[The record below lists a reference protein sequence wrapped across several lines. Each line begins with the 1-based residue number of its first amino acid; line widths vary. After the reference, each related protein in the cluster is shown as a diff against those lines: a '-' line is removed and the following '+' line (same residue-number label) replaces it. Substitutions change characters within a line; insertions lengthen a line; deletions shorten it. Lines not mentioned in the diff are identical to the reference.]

1 MQLFLAFF
9 VSLSITALLIP
20 LLERMAPAIG
30 LNDAPG
36 PRKVHS
42 TPVPR
47 VGGIAMALG
56 ILAAVLIG
64 TDLGDSMGGVLAG
77 MLVLL
82 SFGVWD
88 DRTEL
93 DYRVKFIGQILA
105 VGVCLAISDVRIE
118 SITLDLRYPLPDA
131 LSLFLTATFLI
142 GVTNAVNL
150 ADGLDGLA
158 GGMALLCCCGIALLA
173 LSGGDLSIVAIAL
186 IIAGAILGFLRY
198 NTHPA
203 RVFMGD
209 AGSQL
214 LGFATG
220 VLAISATQGEATAV
234 SAALPLLLI
243 GVPILD
249 TLSVM
254 WIRMRAGRSPFAA
267 DRNHLHHRLLALGF
281 RHGEA
286 VFAVYLLQAGFFLLA
301 YFMRFESD
309 LAILLAY
316 VGMAATAL
324 SGLSIANRMGWR
336 ARDGQHRA
344 GIAVWADRLRQSRLQ
359 RRLPEAAGFV
369 ALVGMSAYALGVV
382 LTAPGA
388 NGDIAWLAAAM
399 LLLLGVA
406 VLGGQRLAALP
417 LDRAVAYTAV
427 VTIVYLDQLRE
438 QPLELFEGQ
447 NWALLV
453 LAALAMIVRT
463 SSGPGSRFRATT
475 LDGLVLFLA
484 VVVPQLPGPLQ
495 FADAFGDGLSKAVIL
510 LYSVE
515 LWLAC
520 TEQRRAGGFLLA
532 AVLAI
537 VMVRTLPAVQL

>member
-20 LLERMAPAIG
+20 VLERLAPAIG

-64 TDLGDSMGGVLAG
+64 TDLGDSMSGVLAG

-82 SFGVWD
+82 AFGVWD

-93 DYRVKFIGQILA
+93 DYRIKFVGQILA

-118 SITLDLRYPLPDA
+118 SITLDVRYPLPEP
-131 LSLFLTATFLI
+131 LSFFLTAAFLI

-150 ADGLDGLA
+150 SDGLDGLA

-173 LSGGDLSIVAIAL
+173 LSGGDLPVVAVAL

-249 TLSVM
+249 TLRVM
-254 WIRMRAGRSPFAA
+254 WIRIRAGRSPFAA

-286 VFAVYLLQAGFFLLA
+286 VFAVYLLQAGLFLLA

-309 LAILLAY
+309 LAIVVVYSL
-316 VGMAATAL
+316 VAATAL
-324 SGLSIANRMGWR
+324 GCIGIAHRSAWR
-336 ARDGQHRA
+336 ARDGEHRA
-344 GIAVWADRLRQSRLQ
+344 GIAVWADRIRQSGMQ
-359 RRLPEAAGFV
+359 RRLPEAAGLV
-369 ALVGMSAYALGVV
+369 ALVAMSAYALGVV
-382 LTAPGA
+382 ATAPA
-388 NGDIAWLAAAM
+388 MNGDIALLAIGM
-399 LLLLGVA
+399 LLLLA
-406 VLGGQRLAALP
+406 MAALGGDRLAAIP
-417 LDRAVAYTAV
+417 LDRAVAYTAA
-427 VTIVYLDQLRE
+427 VTIVFLDQSRD
-438 QPLELFEGQ
+438 QPFELFAGQ

-463 SSGPGSRFRATT
+463 SSGQETRFRATT

-520 TEQRRAGGFLLA
+520 TEKRRTGGLLLA
-532 AVLAI
+532 AALAT
-537 VMVRTLPAVQL
+537 VAVRALPAVQL